1 VIGRT
6 IVKRRRS
13 HGFRG
18 WMPLVLICALIAVI
32 GGYTDNRNGTFL
44 SEYNL
49 NGLLIATV
57 PLALAAIGQTNALMV
72 RVFDVSVGAQ
82 ITVGV
87 VIASYTI
94 PDGSAWYRLAWGIA
108 IVIVAGLG
116 FGLANI
122 VLTAVL
128 GLSSIIATLAT
139 LSILQG
145 VALWLRPVPAG
156 SIDQGFANAMLKSVG
171 FVPYAFIG
179 VVVVAVAADL
189 WLYRTG
195 GGLTARAVGLDETAA
210 ARRGARVGAIF
221 VRALLLSAFAGA
233 IASLFVA
240 AQVQVGD
247 PNVGFEF
254 TLTSIAAAVL
264 GGASLVGGRGS
275 FVGAVL
281 GALFLT
287 ELVNIVPFLGL
298 DNSWSQMLVGA
309 LTLLAFIC
317 YQAPDLLGR
326 LRTAARELRARLS
339 PGEGQASEGGVR
351 AG

>member
-1 VIGRT
+1 
-6 IVKRRRS
+6 
-13 HGFRG
+13 
-18 WMPLVLICALIAVI
+18 MPLALICILILAI
-32 GGYTDNRNGTFL
+32 AAYTHDRNSTFL

-94 PDGSAWYRLAWGIA
+94 PDGSTWYRLVWGIA
-108 IVIVAGLG
+108 AVIIAGLG
-116 FGLANI
+116 FGLCNI
-122 VLTAVL
+122 FLTAVL

-139 LSILQG
+139 LSVLQG
-145 VALWLRPVPAG
+145 VALWLRPIPAG
-156 SIDQGFANAMLKSVG
+156 SIDQGFAAAMQKSIG
-171 FVPYAFIG
+171 AVPIAFIA
-179 VVVVAVAADL
+179 VVVVALLADL
-189 WLYRTG
+189 WLYRSS

-210 ARRGARVGAIF
+210 ARRGARVGFIF
-221 VRALLLSAFAGA
+221 VRALLLSALSAA
-233 IASLFVA
+233 IAALFIA

-264 GGASLVGGRGS
+264 GGASLIGGRGS
-275 FVGAVL
+275 FIGAVL

-298 DNSWSQMLVGA
+298 DNSWSQMLVGG

-317 YQAPDLLGR
+317 YQAPELIARMRSGLGDY
-326 LRTAARELRARLS
+326 RTIVSGRDKGVAGGRAPS
-339 PGEGQASEGGVR
+339 G
-351 AG
+351 

>member
-1 VIGRT
+1 MTERVN
-6 IVKRRRS
+6 RRR
-13 HGFRG
+13 GRVAFRG
-18 WMPLVLICALIAVI
+18 WMPLALISVLVFGI
-32 GGYTDNRNGTFL
+32 GAYTHARNSTFV

-49 NGLLIATV
+49 NGLLIATI
-57 PLALAAIGQTNALMV
+57 PLALGAIGQMNALMV

-108 IVIVAGLG
+108 VVIVAGLG
-116 FGLANI
+116 FGLVNI
-122 VLTAVL
+122 VLTAVV

-156 SIDQGFANAMLKSVG
+156 SIDQGFANAMLRSVG
-171 FVPYAFIG
+171 FVPIAFIG
-179 VVVVAVAADL
+179 VVVLAVAADL
-189 WLYRTG
+189 WLYRTA
-195 GGLTARAVGLDETAA
+195 GGLTTRAVGLDEAA
-210 ARRGARVGAIF
+210 SARRGARVAMIF
-221 VRALLLSAFAGA
+221 VRALLFSALAGA

-298 DNSWSQMLVGA
+298 DNSWSQILVGA

-317 YQAPDLLGR
+317 YQAPELVGR
-326 LRTAARELRARLS
+326 FRSTVRELRL
-339 PGEGQASEGGVR
+339 QAAERMRPTGAPTR
-351 AG
+351 